1 MGTDRRIVC
10 IFCGGRANIKKQGDL
25 KIVSCP
31 KCKRETEL
39 DTYQDMFDK
48 WIGDIRK
55 EEVE

>member
-1 MGTDRRIVC
+1 MRTDRKIVC
-10 IFCGGRANIKKQGDL
+10 IFCGGRANIKKQNDL

-31 KCKRETEL
+31 RCKRETEL

-55 EEVE
+55 EET